1 MLIPPIIVVRKV
13 RIVVALV
20 AWRGLHL
27 SIILILSKAHNLKPL
42 FCLITYPIF
51 KKIKH
56 IIVSY
61 FIFHY
66 VTINS
71 LLAGRT
77 SYIRSSFTSHYVSI
91 NSQFLPPNERLRK
104 LFTSHYVS
112 INSILMRNVLLICF
126 NLHPTMYLLIL
137 FTSCYYSNTIIF
149 TSHYVSINSRRDSS
163 SYSVTRKFTSHY
175 VSINSPTC
183 LNLTFFQLLFTSH
196 YVSINSRNY

>member
-1 MLIPPIIVVRKV
+1 MWIPPIVVVKKV
-13 RIVVALV
+13 GIVVALV

-71 LLAGRT
+71 LP
-77 SYIRSSFTSHYVSI
+77 SCFFPFSSVQFTSHYVTI
-91 NSQFLPPNERLRK
+91 NSAANLSSCTFCS
-104 LFTSHYVS
+104 LFTSHYVT
-112 INSILMRNVLLICF
+112 INSVSALLP
-126 NLHPTMYLLIL
+126 HSLLPAIYIPL
-137 FTSCYYSNTIIF
+137 C
-149 TSHYVSINSRRDSS
+149 
-163 SYSVTRKFTSHY
+163 
-175 VSINSPTC
+175 
-183 LNLTFFQLLFTSH
+183 
-196 YVSINSRNY
+196 NY

>member
-1 MLIPPIIVVRKV
+1 MRIPPIEVVRKV
-13 RIVVALV
+13 GIVVALV

-66 VTINS
+66 VTINY

-77 SYIRSSFTSHYVSI
+77 SYIRSSFTSHYVTI
-91 NSQFLPPNERLRK
+91 NSVH
-104 LFTSHYVS
+104 S
-112 INSILMRNVLLICF
+112 
-126 NLHPTMYLLIL
+126 
-137 FTSCYYSNTIIF
+137 YYNPAFCLIF
-149 TSHYVSINSRRDSS
+149 TSHYVTINSPIMTVLDSFLFS
-163 SYSVTRKFTSHY
+163 FTSHY
-175 VSINSPTC
+175 VTINS
-183 LNLTFFQLLFTSH
+183 N
-196 YVSINSRNY
+196 RNRNCSYHV

>member
-1 MLIPPIIVVRKV
+1 MRIPPIVVVRKV
-13 RIVVALV
+13 GIVLWLV

-77 SYIRSSFTSHYVSI
+77 SYIRSSFTSHYVTI
-91 NSQFLPPNERLRK
+91 NSLYIAPTSVVLR
-104 LFTSHYVS
+104 LFTSHYVT
-112 INSILMRNVLLICF
+112 INSAFNSSKILA
-126 NLHPTMYLLIL
+126 
-137 FTSCYYSNTIIF
+137 
-149 TSHYVSINSRRDSS
+149 YV
-163 SYSVTRKFTSHY
+163 
-175 VSINSPTC
+175 
-183 LNLTFFQLLFTSH
+183 LFTSH
-196 YVSINSRNY
+196 YVTINSI

>member
-1 MLIPPIIVVRKV
+1 MWIPPIVVVRKV
-13 RIVVALV
+13 GIVLWLV

-77 SYIRSSFTSHYVSI
+77 SYIRSSFTSHYVTI
-91 NSQFLPPNERLRK
+91 NSTTALPFTICTSS
-104 LFTSHYVS
+104 FTSHYVT
-112 INSILMRNVLLICF
+112 INSPIMTVLDSF
-126 NLHPTMYLLIL
+126 L
-137 FTSCYYSNTIIF
+137 FSF
-149 TSHYVSINSRRDSS
+149 TSHYVTINSLLISLLTVLLLDL
-163 SYSVTRKFTSHY
+163 H
-175 VSINSPTC
+175 PTM
-183 LNLTFFQLLFTSH
+183 
-196 YVSINSRNY
+196 

>member
-1 MLIPPIIVVRKV
+1 MYYNPCKMSIPPIVVVRKV
-13 RIVVALV
+13 EIVVALV

-77 SYIRSSFTSHYVSI
+77 SYIRSSFTSHYVTI
-91 NSQFLPPNERLRK
+91 NSAAFCAISRSLSS
-104 LFTSHYVS
+104 FTSHYVT
-112 INSILMRNVLLICF
+112 INSSRTRSVS
-126 NLHPTMYLLIL
+126 L
-137 FTSCYYSNTIIF
+137 FLYRF
-149 TSHYVSINSRRDSS
+149 TSHYVTINSFR
-163 SYSVTRKFTSHY
+163 VAFHFQ
-175 VSINSPTC
+175 ICCHLHPTM
-183 LNLTFFQLLFTSH
+183 
-196 YVSINSRNY
+196 

>member
-1 MLIPPIIVVRKV
+1 MYYSPCKMWIPPIVVVRKV
-13 RIVVALV
+13 GIVVELV

-77 SYIRSSFTSHYVSI
+77 SYIRSSFTSHYVTI
-91 NSQFLPPNERLRK
+91 NSDPVRFRISPLTP
-104 LFTSHYVS
+104 FTSHYVT
-112 INSILMRNVLLICF
+112 INSSRTRSVS
-126 NLHPTMYLLIL
+126 L
-137 FTSCYYSNTIIF
+137 FLYRF
-149 TSHYVSINSRRDSS
+149 TSHYVTINSFR
-163 SYSVTRKFTSHY
+163 VAFHFQ
-175 VSINSPTC
+175 ICCHLHPTM
-183 LNLTFFQLLFTSH
+183 
-196 YVSINSRNY
+196 

>member
-1 MLIPPIIVVRKV
+1 MYYNPCKMWIPPIVVVRKV
-13 RIVVALV
+13 GIVVALV

-77 SYIRSSFTSHYVSI
+77 SYIRSSFTSHYVTI
-91 NSQFLPPNERLRK
+91 NSSEDLLMFIIFTV
-104 LFTSHYVS
+104 FTSHYV
-112 INSILMRNVLLICF
+112 
-126 NLHPTMYLLIL
+126 T
-137 FTSCYYSNTIIF
+137 
-149 TSHYVSINSRRDSS
+149 
-163 SYSVTRKFTSHY
+163 
-175 VSINSPTC
+175 INSPMC
-183 LNLTFFQLLFTSH
+183 YH
-196 YVSINSRNY
+196 

>member
-1 MLIPPIIVVRKV
+1 MRIPPIEVVRKV
-13 RIVVALV
+13 GIVVALV

-91 NSQFLPPNERLRK
+91 NSCLSAHWCPCLSS
-104 LFTSHYVS
+104 FTSHYVS
-112 INSILMRNVLLICF
+112 INSISWSRSSRKGN
-126 NLHPTMYLLIL
+126 
-137 FTSCYYSNTIIF
+137 II
-149 TSHYVSINSRRDSS
+149 YIPLCI
-163 SYSVTRKFTSHY
+163 Y
-175 VSINSPTC
+175 
-183 LNLTFFQLLFTSH
+183 
-196 YVSINSRNY
+196 

>member
-1 MLIPPIIVVRKV
+1 MSIPPIVVVRKV
-13 RIVVALV
+13 EIVVALV

-77 SYIRSSFTSHYVSI
+77 SYIRSSFTSHYVTI
-91 NSQFLPPNERLRK
+91 NSAAFCAISRSLSS
-104 LFTSHYVS
+104 FTSHYVT
-112 INSILMRNVLLICF
+112 INSDPVRFRISPLTPFTSHYVTINSSPTRANLLSHL
-126 NLHPTMYLLIL
+126 NLHPTM
-137 FTSCYYSNTIIF
+137 
-149 TSHYVSINSRRDSS
+149 
-163 SYSVTRKFTSHY
+163 
-175 VSINSPTC
+175 
-183 LNLTFFQLLFTSH
+183 
-196 YVSINSRNY
+196 

>member
-1 MLIPPIIVVRKV
+1 MYYSPCKMWIPPIVVVRKV
-13 RIVVALV
+13 GIVVELV

-77 SYIRSSFTSHYVSI
+77 SHIRSSFTSHYVTI
-91 NSQFLPPNERLRK
+91 NSDPVRFRISPLTP
-104 LFTSHYVS
+104 FTSHYVT
-112 INSILMRNVLLICF
+112 INSFRVAFHFQICCH
-126 NLHPTMYLLIL
+126 LHPTM
-137 FTSCYYSNTIIF
+137 
-149 TSHYVSINSRRDSS
+149 
-163 SYSVTRKFTSHY
+163 
-175 VSINSPTC
+175 
-183 LNLTFFQLLFTSH
+183 
-196 YVSINSRNY
+196 

>member
-1 MLIPPIIVVRKV
+1 MYYSPCKMWIPPIVVVRKV
-13 RIVVALV
+13 GIVVELV

-77 SYIRSSFTSHYVSI
+77 SYIRSSFTSHYVTI
-91 NSQFLPPNERLRK
+91 NSDPVRFRISPLTP
-104 LFTSHYVS
+104 FTSHYVT
-112 INSILMRNVLLICF
+112 INSFRVAFHFQICCH
-126 NLHPTMYLLIL
+126 LHPTM
-137 FTSCYYSNTIIF
+137 
-149 TSHYVSINSRRDSS
+149 
-163 SYSVTRKFTSHY
+163 
-175 VSINSPTC
+175 
-183 LNLTFFQLLFTSH
+183 
-196 YVSINSRNY
+196 

>member
-1 MLIPPIIVVRKV
+1 MRIPPIEVVRKV
-13 RIVVALV
+13 GIVVALV

-77 SYIRSSFTSHYVSI
+77 SYIRSSFTSHYVTI
-91 NSQFLPPNERLRK
+91 NSVH
-104 LFTSHYVS
+104 S
-112 INSILMRNVLLICF
+112 
-126 NLHPTMYLLIL
+126 
-137 FTSCYYSNTIIF
+137 YYNPAFCLIF
-149 TSHYVSINSRRDSS
+149 TSHYVTINSPIMTVLDSFLFS
-163 SYSVTRKFTSHY
+163 FTSHY
-175 VSINSPTC
+175 VTINS
-183 LNLTFFQLLFTSH
+183 N
-196 YVSINSRNY
+196 RNRNCSYHV

>member
-1 MLIPPIIVVRKV
+1 MYYNPCKMWIPPIVVVRKV
-13 RIVVALV
+13 GIVVALV

-77 SYIRSSFTSHYVSI
+77 SYIRSSFTSHYVTINSKAVSI
-91 NSQFLPPNERLRK
+91 NNTLSS
-104 LFTSHYVS
+104 LFTSHYVT
-112 INSILMRNVLLICF
+112 INSF
-126 NLHPTMYLLIL
+126 HPLA
-137 FTSCYYSNTIIF
+137 FIF
-149 TSHYVSINSRRDSS
+149 IY
-163 SYSVTRKFTSHY
+163 F
-175 VSINSPTC
+175 
-183 LNLTFFQLLFTSH
+183 LFTSH
-196 YVSINSRNY
+196 YVTINSKKQ

>member
-1 MLIPPIIVVRKV
+1 MRIPPIVVVRKV
-13 RIVVALV
+13 GIVVELV

-77 SYIRSSFTSHYVSI
+77 SYIRSSFTSHYVTI
-91 NSQFLPPNERLRK
+91 NSIIETLADLMLM
-104 LFTSHYVS
+104 LFTSHYVT
-112 INSILMRNVLLICF
+112 INSMF
-126 NLHPTMYLLIL
+126 
-137 FTSCYYSNTIIF
+137 
-149 TSHYVSINSRRDSS
+149 
-163 SYSVTRKFTSHY
+163 K
-175 VSINSPTC
+175 
-183 LNLTFFQLLFTSH
+183 
-196 YVSINSRNY
+196 

>member
-1 MLIPPIIVVRKV
+1 MYYSPCKMWIPPIVVVRKV
-13 RIVVALV
+13 GIVVELV

-77 SYIRSSFTSHYVSI
+77 SYIRSSFTSHYVTI
-91 NSQFLPPNERLRK
+91 NSTVGVEKVNSLM
-104 LFTSHYVS
+104 LFTFHYVT
-112 INSILMRNVLLICF
+112 INSSPTRANLLSHL
-126 NLHPTMYLLIL
+126 NLHPTM
-137 FTSCYYSNTIIF
+137 
-149 TSHYVSINSRRDSS
+149 
-163 SYSVTRKFTSHY
+163 
-175 VSINSPTC
+175 
-183 LNLTFFQLLFTSH
+183 
-196 YVSINSRNY
+196 

>member
-1 MLIPPIIVVRKV
+1 MYYSPCKMWIPPIVVVRKV
-13 RIVVALV
+13 GIVLWLV

-77 SYIRSSFTSHYVSI
+77 SYIRSSFTSHYVTI
-91 NSQFLPPNERLRK
+91 NSGFSCFHFLAVYV
-104 LFTSHYVS
+104 FTSHYVT
-112 INSILMRNVLLICF
+112 INSGIGTEIV
-126 NLHPTMYLLIL
+126 
-137 FTSCYYSNTIIF
+137 
-149 TSHYVSINSRRDSS
+149 
-163 SYSVTRKFTSHY
+163 VTTYKFTSHY
-175 VSINSPTC
+175 VTINSPMP
-183 LNLTFFQLLFTSH
+183 
-196 YVSINSRNY
+196 

>member
-1 MLIPPIIVVRKV
+1 MYYNPCKMLIPPIVVVRKV
-13 RIVVALV
+13 GIVVALV

-77 SYIRSSFTSHYVSI
+77 SYIRSSFTSHYVTIDSEYA
-91 NSQFLPPNERLRK
+91 SDRYYQRTG
-104 LFTSHYVS
+104 FTSHYV
-112 INSILMRNVLLICF
+112 
-126 NLHPTMYLLIL
+126 T
-137 FTSCYYSNTIIF
+137 
-149 TSHYVSINSRRDSS
+149 
-163 SYSVTRKFTSHY
+163 
-175 VSINSPTC
+175 
-183 LNLTFFQLLFTSH
+183 
-196 YVSINSRNY
+196 INSRNFIYSFKPLI

>member
-1 MLIPPIIVVRKV
+1 MYYSPCKMWIPPIVVVRKV
-13 RIVVALV
+13 GIVVELV

-77 SYIRSSFTSHYVSI
+77 SYIRSSFTSHYVTI
-91 NSQFLPPNERLRK
+91 NSTVGVEKVNTLM
-104 LFTSHYVS
+104 LFTFHYVT
-112 INSILMRNVLLICF
+112 INSSPTRANLLSHL
-126 NLHPTMYLLIL
+126 NLHPTM
-137 FTSCYYSNTIIF
+137 
-149 TSHYVSINSRRDSS
+149 
-163 SYSVTRKFTSHY
+163 
-175 VSINSPTC
+175 
-183 LNLTFFQLLFTSH
+183 
-196 YVSINSRNY
+196 

>member
-1 MLIPPIIVVRKV
+1 MWIPPIVVVRKV
-13 RIVVALV
+13 GIVVALV

-77 SYIRSSFTSHYVSI
+77 SYIRSSFTSHYVTI
-91 NSQFLPPNERLRK
+91 NSGDRIDYEIPCIS
-104 LFTSHYVS
+104 FTSHYVT
-112 INSILMRNVLLICF
+112 INSSEDLLMFI
-126 NLHPTMYLLIL
+126 I
-137 FTSCYYSNTIIF
+137 FTVF
-149 TSHYVSINSRRDSS
+149 TSHYVTINS
-163 SYSVTRKFTSHY
+163 
-175 VSINSPTC
+175 
-183 LNLTFFQLLFTSH
+183 LLPFST
-196 YVSINSRNY
+196 NEM

>member
-1 MLIPPIIVVRKV
+1 MWIPPIVVVKKV
-13 RIVVALV
+13 GIVVALV

-71 LLAGRT
+71 LAVPSAAAAALR
-77 SYIRSSFTSHYVSI
+77 FTSHYV
-91 NSQFLPPNERLRK
+91 
-104 LFTSHYVS
+104 T
-112 INSILMRNVLLICF
+112 INSI
-126 NLHPTMYLLIL
+126 
-137 FTSCYYSNTIIF
+137 
-149 TSHYVSINSRRDSS
+149 
-163 SYSVTRKFTSHY
+163 
-175 VSINSPTC
+175 
-183 LNLTFFQLLFTSH
+183 
-196 YVSINSRNY
+196 

>member
-1 MLIPPIIVVRKV
+1 MYYSPCKMWIPPIVVVRKV
-13 RIVVALV
+13 GIVVELV

-42 FCLITYPIF
+42 FCLITYPVF

-77 SYIRSSFTSHYVSI
+77 SYIRSSFTSHYVTI
-91 NSQFLPPNERLRK
+91 NSIIETLVDLMLM
-104 LFTSHYVS
+104 LFTSHYVT
-112 INSILMRNVLLICF
+112 INSC
-126 NLHPTMYLLIL
+126 P
-137 FTSCYYSNTIIF
+137 
-149 TSHYVSINSRRDSS
+149 SS
-163 SYSVTRKFTSHY
+163 ASLS
-175 VSINSPTC
+175 
-183 LNLTFFQLLFTSH
+183 
-196 YVSINSRNY
+196 

>member
-1 MLIPPIIVVRKV
+1 MYYNPCKMWIPPIVVVRKV
-13 RIVVALV
+13 GIVVALV

-77 SYIRSSFTSHYVSI
+77 SYIRSSFTSHYVTI
-91 NSQFLPPNERLRK
+91 NSSRTRSVSLFLYR
-104 LFTSHYVS
+104 FTSHYVT
-112 INSILMRNVLLICF
+112 INSFRVAFHFQICCH
-126 NLHPTMYLLIL
+126 LHPTM
-137 FTSCYYSNTIIF
+137 
-149 TSHYVSINSRRDSS
+149 
-163 SYSVTRKFTSHY
+163 
-175 VSINSPTC
+175 
-183 LNLTFFQLLFTSH
+183 
-196 YVSINSRNY
+196 

>member
-1 MLIPPIIVVRKV
+1 MYYSPCKMWIPPIVVVRKV
-13 RIVVALV
+13 GIVVELV

-77 SYIRSSFTSHYVSI
+77 SYIRSSFTSHYVTI
-91 NSQFLPPNERLRK
+91 NSDPVRFRISPLTP
-104 LFTSHYVS
+104 FTSHYVT
-112 INSILMRNVLLICF
+112 INSSRTRSVSLFLYRFTSHYVTINSSPTRANLLSHL
-126 NLHPTMYLLIL
+126 NLHPTM
-137 FTSCYYSNTIIF
+137 
-149 TSHYVSINSRRDSS
+149 
-163 SYSVTRKFTSHY
+163 
-175 VSINSPTC
+175 
-183 LNLTFFQLLFTSH
+183 
-196 YVSINSRNY
+196 

>member
-1 MLIPPIIVVRKV
+1 MYYNPCKMWIPPIVVVRKV
-13 RIVVALV
+13 GIVVELV

-77 SYIRSSFTSHYVSI
+77 SYIRSSFTSHYVTI
-91 NSQFLPPNERLRK
+91 NSPQIV
-104 LFTSHYVS
+104 TS
-112 INSILMRNVLLICF
+112 ICIKF
-126 NLHPTMYLLIL
+126 
-137 FTSCYYSNTIIF
+137 
-149 TSHYVSINSRRDSS
+149 
-163 SYSVTRKFTSHY
+163 KFTSHY
-175 VSINSPTC
+175 VTINSFAD
-183 LNLTFFQLLFTSH
+183 NH
-196 YVSINSRNY
+196 KVA

>member
-1 MLIPPIIVVRKV
+1 MYYNPCKMWIPPIVVVRKV
-13 RIVVALV
+13 GIVVALV

-77 SYIRSSFTSHYVSI
+77 SYIRSSFTSHYVTI
-91 NSQFLPPNERLRK
+91 NSVH
-104 LFTSHYVS
+104 S
-112 INSILMRNVLLICF
+112 
-126 NLHPTMYLLIL
+126 
-137 FTSCYYSNTIIF
+137 YYNPAFCLIF
-149 TSHYVSINSRRDSS
+149 TSHYV
-163 SYSVTRKFTSHY
+163 T
-175 VSINSPTC
+175 
-183 LNLTFFQLLFTSH
+183 
-196 YVSINSRNY
+196 INSRNFIYSFKPLI

>member
-1 MLIPPIIVVRKV
+1 MWIPPIVVVRKV
-13 RIVVALV
+13 GIVVELV

-77 SYIRSSFTSHYVSI
+77 SYIRSSFTSHYVTI
-91 NSQFLPPNERLRK
+91 NSTVGVEKVNTLM
-104 LFTSHYVS
+104 LFTFHYVT
-112 INSILMRNVLLICF
+112 INSSPTRANLLSHL
-126 NLHPTMYLLIL
+126 NLHPTM
-137 FTSCYYSNTIIF
+137 
-149 TSHYVSINSRRDSS
+149 
-163 SYSVTRKFTSHY
+163 
-175 VSINSPTC
+175 
-183 LNLTFFQLLFTSH
+183 
-196 YVSINSRNY
+196 

>member
-1 MLIPPIIVVRKV
+1 MYYNPCKMQIPPIVVVRKV
-13 RIVVALV
+13 GIVVALV

-77 SYIRSSFTSHYVSI
+77 SHIRSSFTSHYV
-91 NSQFLPPNERLRK
+91 
-104 LFTSHYVS
+104 T
-112 INSILMRNVLLICF
+112 INSIKDYIETQEKN
-126 NLHPTMYLLIL
+126 
-137 FTSCYYSNTIIF
+137 
-149 TSHYVSINSRRDSS
+149 
-163 SYSVTRKFTSHY
+163 KFTSHY
-175 VSINSPTC
+175 VTINSNGC
-183 LNLTFFQLLFTSH
+183 IFFWQLNTKFTSH
-196 YVSINSRNY
+196 YVTINSVGISLKFSAIKFIYIPLCNY

>member
-1 MLIPPIIVVRKV
+1 MWIPPIVVVRKV
-13 RIVVALV
+13 GIVVELV

-77 SYIRSSFTSHYVSI
+77 SYIRSSFTSHYVTI
-91 NSQFLPPNERLRK
+91 NSLPSCFFPFSSVQFTSHYVTINSAANLSSCTFCS
-104 LFTSHYVS
+104 LFTSHYVT
-112 INSILMRNVLLICF
+112 INS
-126 NLHPTMYLLIL
+126 
-137 FTSCYYSNTIIF
+137 
-149 TSHYVSINSRRDSS
+149 VSAQNFRQCAVQI
-163 SYSVTRKFTSHY
+163 Y
-175 VSINSPTC
+175 IPLC
-183 LNLTFFQLLFTSH
+183 
-196 YVSINSRNY
+196 NY

>member
-1 MLIPPIIVVRKV
+1 MYYNPCKMWIPPIVVVRKV
-13 RIVVALV
+13 GIVVALV

-77 SYIRSSFTSHYVSI
+77 SYIRSSFTSHYVTI
-91 NSQFLPPNERLRK
+91 NSSEDLLMFIIFTV
-104 LFTSHYVS
+104 FTSHYV
-112 INSILMRNVLLICF
+112 
-126 NLHPTMYLLIL
+126 T
-137 FTSCYYSNTIIF
+137 
-149 TSHYVSINSRRDSS
+149 
-163 SYSVTRKFTSHY
+163 
-175 VSINSPTC
+175 
-183 LNLTFFQLLFTSH
+183 
-196 YVSINSRNY
+196 INSRNFIYSFKPLI

>member
-1 MLIPPIIVVRKV
+1 MYCNPCKMWIPPIVVVRKV
-13 RIVVALV
+13 GIVVELV

-77 SYIRSSFTSHYVSI
+77 SYIRSSFTSHYVTI
-91 NSQFLPPNERLRK
+91 NSKGFRQSSHPATE
-104 LFTSHYVS
+104 FTSHYVT
-112 INSILMRNVLLICF
+112 INSKGFRQSSHPATEFTSHYVTINSENLSPLQCNDL
-126 NLHPTMYLLIL
+126 NLHPTM
-137 FTSCYYSNTIIF
+137 
-149 TSHYVSINSRRDSS
+149 
-163 SYSVTRKFTSHY
+163 
-175 VSINSPTC
+175 
-183 LNLTFFQLLFTSH
+183 
-196 YVSINSRNY
+196 

>member
-1 MLIPPIIVVRKV
+1 MYYNPCKMWIPPIVVVRKV
-13 RIVVALV
+13 GIVVALV

-77 SYIRSSFTSHYVSI
+77 SYIRSSFTSHYVTI
-91 NSQFLPPNERLRK
+91 NSK
-104 LFTSHYVS
+104 LYFPMFGGSYEFTSHYVT
-112 INSILMRNVLLICF
+112 INS
-126 NLHPTMYLLIL
+126 
-137 FTSCYYSNTIIF
+137 SCG
-149 TSHYVSINSRRDSS
+149 SIPDRG
-163 SYSVTRKFTSHY
+163 VH
-175 VSINSPTC
+175 
-183 LNLTFFQLLFTSH
+183 
-196 YVSINSRNY
+196 

>member
-1 MLIPPIIVVRKV
+1 MWIPPIVVVRKV
-13 RIVVALV
+13 GIVVELV

-77 SYIRSSFTSHYVSI
+77 SYIRSSFTSHYVTI
-91 NSQFLPPNERLRK
+91 NSDPVRFRISPLTP
-104 LFTSHYVS
+104 FTSHYVT
-112 INSILMRNVLLICF
+112 INSFRVAFHFQICCH
-126 NLHPTMYLLIL
+126 LHPTM
-137 FTSCYYSNTIIF
+137 
-149 TSHYVSINSRRDSS
+149 
-163 SYSVTRKFTSHY
+163 
-175 VSINSPTC
+175 
-183 LNLTFFQLLFTSH
+183 
-196 YVSINSRNY
+196 

>member
-1 MLIPPIIVVRKV
+1 MYYSPCKMWIPPIVVVRKV
-13 RIVVALV
+13 GIVLWLV

-77 SYIRSSFTSHYVSI
+77 SYIRSSFTSHYVTI
-91 NSQFLPPNERLRK
+91 NSTTALPFTICTSS
-104 LFTSHYVS
+104 FTSHYVT
-112 INSILMRNVLLICF
+112 INSVAR
-126 NLHPTMYLLIL
+126 
-137 FTSCYYSNTIIF
+137 
-149 TSHYVSINSRRDSS
+149 
-163 SYSVTRKFTSHY
+163 
-175 VSINSPTC
+175 
-183 LNLTFFQLLFTSH
+183 
-196 YVSINSRNY
+196 

>member
-1 MLIPPIIVVRKV
+1 MRIPPIEVVRKV
-13 RIVVALV
+13 GIVVALV

-71 LLAGRT
+71 KPIHTFDIDSMA
-77 SYIRSSFTSHYVSI
+77 FTSHYVTI
-91 NSQFLPPNERLRK
+91 NSAFNSSKILAYV
-104 LFTSHYVS
+104 LFTSHYVT
-112 INSILMRNVLLICF
+112 INSM
-126 NLHPTMYLLIL
+126 
-137 FTSCYYSNTIIF
+137 TI
-149 TSHYVSINSRRDSS
+149 Y
-163 SYSVTRKFTSHY
+163 
-175 VSINSPTC
+175 
-183 LNLTFFQLLFTSH
+183 
-196 YVSINSRNY
+196 

>member
-1 MLIPPIIVVRKV
+1 MYYSPCKMWIPPIVVVRKV
-13 RIVVALV
+13 GIVVELV

-77 SYIRSSFTSHYVSI
+77 SYIRSSFTSHYVTI
-91 NSQFLPPNERLRK
+91 NSSRTRSVSLFLYR
-104 LFTSHYVS
+104 FTSHYVT
-112 INSILMRNVLLICF
+112 INSFRVAFHFQICCH
-126 NLHPTMYLLIL
+126 LHPTM
-137 FTSCYYSNTIIF
+137 
-149 TSHYVSINSRRDSS
+149 
-163 SYSVTRKFTSHY
+163 
-175 VSINSPTC
+175 
-183 LNLTFFQLLFTSH
+183 
-196 YVSINSRNY
+196 

>member
-1 MLIPPIIVVRKV
+1 MWIPPIVVVRKV
-13 RIVVALV
+13 GIVLWLV

-77 SYIRSSFTSHYVSI
+77 SYIRSSFTSHYVTI
-91 NSQFLPPNERLRK
+91 NSTTALPFTICTIS
-104 LFTSHYVS
+104 FTSHYVT
-112 INSILMRNVLLICF
+112 INSPIMTVLDSF
-126 NLHPTMYLLIL
+126 L
-137 FTSCYYSNTIIF
+137 FSF
-149 TSHYVSINSRRDSS
+149 TSHYVTINSLLISLLTVLLLDL
-163 SYSVTRKFTSHY
+163 H
-175 VSINSPTC
+175 PTM
-183 LNLTFFQLLFTSH
+183 
-196 YVSINSRNY
+196 

>member
-1 MLIPPIIVVRKV
+1 MRIPPIVVVRKV
-13 RIVVALV
+13 GIVVALV

-66 VTINS
+66 VNINS

-77 SYIRSSFTSHYVSI
+77 SYIRSSFTSHYVTI
-91 NSQFLPPNERLRK
+91 NSGDRIDYEIPCIS
-104 LFTSHYVS
+104 FTSHYVT
-112 INSILMRNVLLICF
+112 INSDNFINQCNGSY
-126 NLHPTMYLLIL
+126 NLHPTM
-137 FTSCYYSNTIIF
+137 
-149 TSHYVSINSRRDSS
+149 
-163 SYSVTRKFTSHY
+163 
-175 VSINSPTC
+175 
-183 LNLTFFQLLFTSH
+183 
-196 YVSINSRNY
+196 

>member
-1 MLIPPIIVVRKV
+1 MSIPPIVVVRKV
-13 RIVVALV
+13 EIVVALV

-77 SYIRSSFTSHYVSI
+77 SYIRSSFTSHYVTI
-91 NSQFLPPNERLRK
+91 NSAAFCAISRSLSS
-104 LFTSHYVS
+104 FTSHYVT
-112 INSILMRNVLLICF
+112 INSDPVRFRISPLT
-126 NLHPTMYLLIL
+126 P
-137 FTSCYYSNTIIF
+137 F
-149 TSHYVSINSRRDSS
+149 TSHYVTINSSRTR
-163 SYSVTRKFTSHY
+163 SVSLFLYRFTSHY
-175 VSINSPTC
+175 VTINSFRVAFHFQICCHLHPTM
-183 LNLTFFQLLFTSH
+183 
-196 YVSINSRNY
+196 

>member
-1 MLIPPIIVVRKV
+1 MRIPPIEVVRKV
-13 RIVVALV
+13 GIVVALV

-77 SYIRSSFTSHYVSI
+77 SYIRSSFTSHYVTI
-91 NSQFLPPNERLRK
+91 NSVH
-104 LFTSHYVS
+104 S
-112 INSILMRNVLLICF
+112 
-126 NLHPTMYLLIL
+126 
-137 FTSCYYSNTIIF
+137 YYNPAFCLIF
-149 TSHYVSINSRRDSS
+149 TSHYVTINSPIMTVLDSFLFS
-163 SYSVTRKFTSHY
+163 FTSHY
-175 VSINSPTC
+175 VTINSLLISLLTVLLLDLHPTM
-183 LNLTFFQLLFTSH
+183 
-196 YVSINSRNY
+196 